1 VVILNILVS
10 VLDNGSSLKS
20 HNSLE
25 TLKRLSMEYN
35 LLNMELFTDSL
46 KIRKKEM
53 FVNFKYL
60 MIKILVH
67 NIHI

>member
-1 VVILNILVS
+1 
-10 VLDNGSSLKS
+10 
-20 HNSLE
+20 
-25 TLKRLSMEYN
+25 
-35 LLNMELFTDSL
+35 MELFTDSL

-60 MIKILVH
+60 MIKILVT